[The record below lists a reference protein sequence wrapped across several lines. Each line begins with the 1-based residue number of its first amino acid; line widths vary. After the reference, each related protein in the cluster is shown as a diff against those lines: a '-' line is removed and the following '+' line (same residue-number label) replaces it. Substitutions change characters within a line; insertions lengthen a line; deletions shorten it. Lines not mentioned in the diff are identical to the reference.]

1 MKKLMEVWLNSN
13 VNDYVKGVVYGI
25 MVCHRDDPY
34 AKWGYGQCE
43 YKVGDLKTTLL
54 RVNGEE
60 DKLIACKELIEY
72 LYGERFVDQIDIID
86 LDE

>member
-13 VNDYVKGVVYGI
+13 ANDYVRGVVYGI

-34 AKWGYGQCE
+34 AKWGYGQ
-43 YKVGDLKTTLL
+43 YKYKEHTLL

-60 DKLIACKELIEY
+60 NKLIACKKLIKD
-72 LYGERFVDQIDIID
+72 LYSERFVDQIAIID

>member
-1 MKKLMEVWLNSN
+1 MKKLMEIWLNSN
-13 VNDYVKGVVYGI
+13 ANDYVKGVVYGI

-34 AKWGYGQCE
+34 AKWGYAQHE
-43 YKVGDLKTTLL
+43 YKEGDLKTTLL

-60 DKLIACKELIEY
+60 DKLIACKELIED
-72 LYGERFVDQIDIID
+72 LYGERFVDHIDITD